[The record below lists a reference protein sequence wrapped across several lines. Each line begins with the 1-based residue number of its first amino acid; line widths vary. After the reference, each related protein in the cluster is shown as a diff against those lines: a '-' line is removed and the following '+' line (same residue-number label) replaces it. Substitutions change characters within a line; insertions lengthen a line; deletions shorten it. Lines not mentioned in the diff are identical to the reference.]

1 MKLNPS
7 IRLSLVAAS
16 SALFLGG
23 CVIVDADEHV
33 RADWSSD
40 RSYGELMGADVTNGI
55 VTARVTS
62 NGCTTRDFIGA
73 DIDKTG
79 DNRFSVGFYRE
90 RQDYCEA
97 YMPEG
102 VELSWTFEELGIPQS
117 AAVRIRNDISN

>member
-1 MKLNPS
+1 MKLNNAL
-7 IRLSLVAAS
+7 RLSIAAAGA
-16 SALFLGG
+16 ALFLGG

-33 RADWSSD
+33 RADWGGD

-55 VTARVTS
+55 ITARVTS
-62 NGCTTRDFIGA
+62 NGCTTKDFIGA
-73 DIDKTG
+73 DVDKTG

-97 YMPEG
+97 YVPEG
-102 VELSWTFEELGIPQS
+102 VELSWTFEELGIPQD